1 MVALIRASDDAA
13 AAKAGLMSEFGLTD
27 IQATYILD
35 TPLRRLTRFDRIEL
49 ETEQERLRGEIAEL
63 TRILDNDDVLKQ
75 VVSDEL
81 AAVASEFGGGPADH
95 ADRR

>member
-1 MVALIRASDDAA
+1 
-13 AAKAGLMSEFGLTD
+13 MSEFGLTD

-63 TRILDNDDVLKQ
+63 SRILDNDDVLKQ
-75 VVSDEL
+75 LVSDEL
-81 AAVASEFGGGPADH
+81 AEVATRV
-95 ADRR
+95 RRPPGAPR

>member
-1 MVALIRASDDAA
+1 
-13 AAKAGLMSEFGLTD
+13 MSEFELSE

-63 TRILDNDDVLKQ
+63 TRILDDDDVLKK

-81 AAVASEFGGGPADH
+81 AAVAKRV
-95 ADRR
+95 RRPRGAPR

>member
-75 VVSDEL
+75 LVSDEL
-81 AAVASEFGGGPADH
+81 ADGRVGVRRRPPDH